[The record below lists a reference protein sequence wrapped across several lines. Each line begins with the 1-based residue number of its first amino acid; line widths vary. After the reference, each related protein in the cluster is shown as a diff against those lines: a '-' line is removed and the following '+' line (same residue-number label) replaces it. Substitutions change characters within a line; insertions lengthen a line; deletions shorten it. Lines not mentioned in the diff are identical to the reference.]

1 MRWVFNQIQIASY
14 VFAICNKL
22 NSFVVTYPVRMC
34 SNVCY
39 IFVLPQCKPLNY
51 LRRTCCFNENI
62 NFATSFSLLTKFCI
76 VGLDILSFLSAS
88 VCHDAPST
96 SSSALPHLTQLIC
109 CIDVDGRSV
118 TAGTCVEVS
127 HFVSWQF
134 STTLCHFFAVG
145 YDLFGRFQGGSVCPI
160 RTGIWVR
167 EKRQVPRERVIRN
180 IFSNTD
186 FMLEM
191 NVTFLSRY
199 F

>member
-1 MRWVFNQIQIASY
+1 MRIS
-14 VFAICNKL
+14 
-22 NSFVVTYPVRMC
+22 
-34 SNVCY
+34 
-39 IFVLPQCKPLNY
+39 
-51 LRRTCCFNENI
+51 

-76 VGLDILSFLSAS
+76 VGPDILSFLSAS
-88 VCHDAPST
+88 IISPTFLAYFPLRGNITSACSHIHLPHCHNTPSS

-134 STTLCHFFAVG
+134 STTLCHFVAVG
-145 YDLFGRFQGGSVCPI
+145 YDLFGRFQGGSVSPI
-160 RTGIWVR
+160 RAGIWVR
-167 EKRQVPRERVIRN
+167 EKRQVTRERGNRN
-180 IFSNTD
+180 IFSNID